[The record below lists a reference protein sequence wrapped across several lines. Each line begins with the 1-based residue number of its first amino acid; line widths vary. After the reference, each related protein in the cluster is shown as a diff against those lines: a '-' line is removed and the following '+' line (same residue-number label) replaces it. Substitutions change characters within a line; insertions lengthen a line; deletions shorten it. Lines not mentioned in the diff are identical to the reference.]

1 MDENKKLEF
10 RGSSFMALVPFAIF
24 IVITIAL
31 SFFNAADTNMMI
43 GAGVASCNSLE
54 LSCMYVH
61 KRVFRTII
69 SILWLCY
76 RCRFWYGMCTG
87 LFTRWNSRNDG
98 SYIE

>member
-43 GAGVASCNSLE
+43 GG
-54 LSCMYVH
+54 
-61 KRVFRTII
+61 I
-69 SILWLCY
+69 SYWKV
-76 RCRFWYGMCTG
+76 
-87 LFTRWNSRNDG
+87 
-98 SYIE
+98 

>member
-43 GAGVASCNSLE
+43 GV
-54 LSCMYVH
+54 
-61 KRVFRTII
+61 
-69 SILWLCY
+69 LWKWLLDPCKESGQ
-76 RCRFWYGMCTG
+76 C
-87 LFTRWNSRNDG
+87 S
-98 SYIE
+98 